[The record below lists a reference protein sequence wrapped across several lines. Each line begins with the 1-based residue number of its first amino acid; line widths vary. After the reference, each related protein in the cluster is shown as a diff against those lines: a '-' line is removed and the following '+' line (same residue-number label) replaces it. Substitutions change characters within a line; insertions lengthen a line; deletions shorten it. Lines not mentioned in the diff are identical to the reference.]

1 MTCRG
6 TIDTPPFRASRPK
19 GAQARRDLARIHI
32 LAKQAGLIQGKD
44 KSAYR
49 RMLCE
54 VGGVASSTAL
64 DAAGRG
70 AVIRHLLGQIKGPA
84 YPGRPKNCDGRPQ
97 LRKIEALLADN
108 GLPWSYA
115 DGIARQMYDKD
126 RVAFCD
132 SVELA
137 AIITALIKHIRDL

>member
-1 MTCRG
+1 MSAQR
-6 TIDTPPFRASRPK
+6 RRPAA
-19 GAQARRDLARIHI
+19 GQARRDQARIHI

-44 KSAYR
+44 KSAYQ
-49 RMLCE
+49 RMLRE
-54 VGGVASSTAL
+54 VAGVSSSTAL
-64 DAAGRG
+64 DGAGRR
-70 AVIRHLLGQIKGPA
+70 AVIGHLIRAVKEAGRPS
-84 YPGRPKNCDGRPQ
+84 YPGRPANCDGNPQ

-115 DGIARQMYDKD
+115 DGIAGQMYGKD

-137 AIITALIKHIRDL
+137 AIITALIKHIHARY